1 MGRGKDGSEPGRRG
15 FKGALL
21 PPKTQGTEEWLVCV
35 HVTGLGWSVSTGLSR
50 EEQDPQ
56 EGKKE

>member
-15 FKGALL
+15 FEGILL
-21 PPKTQGTEEWLVCV
+21 PPKPQGTEERLVRV
-35 HVTGLGWSVSTGLSR
+35 RGTGLGWSVSTGLSK